1 MPDYLPADV
10 ADALAALDG
19 STQSFDVLSGVAL
32 KALAKTNELGRRVDK
47 TIEHVQRIDELMT
60 AIARRLRRL
69 EALPDAIS
77 PDEVKESALRPVD
90 TRRARRGRPRGAK
103 NKKTLM
109 RERLA
114 ELTSN
119 GLDRDTA
126 A

>member
-1 MPDYLPADV
+1 MPFDLPSDI

-19 STQSFDVLSGVAL
+19 STKAFDTLSGVAL
-32 KALAKTNELGRRVDK
+32 RALAKTNELGRRVDK

-69 EALPDAIS
+69 ETAPEAIS
-77 PDEVKESALRPVD
+77 PDEMVEETPLPKFNPAD
-90 TRRARRGRPRGAK
+90 TRRMRGRPKGSLNKRTLAK
-103 NKKTLM
+103 
-109 RERLA
+109 LA
-114 ELTSN
+114 AN

>member
-32 KALAKTNELGRRVDK
+32 KALARSNALSMRLDK
-47 TIEHVQRIDELMT
+47 TIEHMQRIDELMT
-60 AIARRLRRL
+60 AIARRLRAL
-69 EALPDAIS
+69 EAQPAAITM
-77 PDEVKESALRPVD
+77 DEVSPLPPLRVN
-90 TRRARRGRPRGAK
+90 RRGRPKGAK
-103 NKKTLM
+103 NRKTIL

-114 ELTSN
+114 ELTTSS
-119 GLDRDTA
+119 A